1 MQGLDLTFET
11 LGKSRNEAAVDVLVA
26 TLDGPEAANRRRAIA
41 ALMCRKDPRA
51 CQLLLARWP
60 ELSEDEIE
68 LVRGRKTWMSPAIE
82 SALATP
88 GDGATNSDQTFKAID
103 AAEALALH
111 TALPTLIGLL
121 ESAGDSNL
129 AEKSVLRG
137 RVKSAV
143 KSIADQLG
151 REARR
156 DRDQRSVRAPVITQL
171 TDSVRRFDIHRE
183 DDLVEA
189 FLMAST
195 WGDAELRQMLA
206 ERGPTSNL
214 ICRLLQESSNPSIIE
229 LLVGFLRRRNLPDAI
244 THILRRRSDVAFRD
258 AFLRSIGDD
267 PSQVVLRHLQLIGMP
282 RCLRG
287 GESILQDLPI
297 DCRSALVHVHVA
309 GNPDYVEALHVVA
322 ATAEQ
327 GTQDCLAAAAT
338 ALSRCELPNSNAW
351 MRAALHLPHDDRHSD
366 DVDETARLLKRFIR
380 LLEQS
385 DPAFHRILHRSLSA
399 LHGSEMLPQFQS
411 LRPRSRRR
419 LGKVVMQIDP
429 EALDQVRD
437 GLRHPVLTKR
447 LDAIAMAD
455 ALGAVDL
462 LGDAFT
468 HIAREDH
475 QEARIRA
482 AEAMASASSDET
494 MRLLE
499 EMLELPPCPVRDAA
513 IVAIERRQRAS
524 RSNETDAPEVAHRQD
539 AKTNRVASASAKS
552 SPPSDGHGPEASVG
566 AIR

>member
-11 LGKSRNEAAVDVLVA
+11 LGKSRNDAAVEVMLA
-26 TLDGPEAANRRRAIA
+26 TLDGPEATNRRRAIA
-41 ALMCRKDPRA
+41 ALMCRRDPRA
-51 CQLLLARWP
+51 SRLLLARWS

-82 SALATP
+82 AALGPAC
-88 GDGATNSDQTFKAID
+88 DQTTASDETIKAID

-111 TALPTLIGLL
+111 TALPNLIQLS
-121 ESAGDSNL
+121 ESVSVPDS
-129 AEKSVLRG
+129 ALRD
-137 RVKSAV
+137 RVNSAV

-156 DRDQRSVRAPVITQL
+156 DRDQRSLRTPVITQL
-171 TDSVRRFDIHRE
+171 SDSVRRFDTHGN

-189 FLMAST
+189 FLIAST
-195 WGDAELRQMLA
+195 WGDGELRQMLA
-206 ERGPTSNL
+206 DGGPSSNL
-214 ICRLLQESSNPSIIE
+214 ICRVLQESPHPSVIE

-244 THILRRRSDVAFRD
+244 TYILRKRPDATFRD
-258 AFLRSIGDD
+258 AFLRSIGGD
-267 PSQVVLRHLQLIGMP
+267 PSQVVLRHLQLIGVP
-282 RCLRG
+282 RCLQG
-287 GESILQDLPI
+287 GESILRELPI
-297 DCRSALVHVHVA
+297 DCRPALVHVHVA
-309 GNPDYVEALHVVA
+309 GNPDYVEALQLVA

-327 GTQDCLAAAAT
+327 GTQDCLAAAT
-338 ALSRCELPNSNAW
+338 MALSRCELPNPNAW
-351 MRAALHLPHDDRHSD
+351 MRAALHLSD
-366 DVDETARLLKRFIR
+366 DDQQSNEVDETARLLRRFVR
-380 LLEQS
+380 LLDKC

-482 AEAMASASSDET
+482 AEAMATASSDET
-494 MRLLE
+494 MQLLE
-499 EMLELPPCPVRDAA
+499 EMLGLPPCPVRDAA
-513 IVAIERRQRAS
+513 IVAIERRRRDS
-524 RSNETDAPEVAHRQD
+524 RSNTMKEPEVATQRD
-539 AKTNRVASASAKS
+539 PETNLVASALVKS
-552 SPPSDGHGPEASVG
+552 SQPRDAPGPKASLG
-566 AIR
+566 ETTR